1 LGSKKRKRDAKPWR
15 WVWGGTTKLEKSF
28 AASALDLRRSY
39 TWVDLIRPLRRF
51 ISSLRLNCCA
61 LGSCCKTEPSLGPL
75 FSFFIFATQRKSFR
89 RSSTPEVGSVFAKK
103 DKGKKGSADKTAS
116 KMKASFAILLA
127 ACLCV
132 QRAGYSSQSI
142 TKGCVPVC
150 PQMGVNLGFVATSVS
165 CCSSFLCNI
174 NGASSVKTNH
184 LILAA
189 GIAASFFYLFGPR
202 L

>member
-1 LGSKKRKRDAKPWR
+1 
-15 WVWGGTTKLEKSF
+15 
-28 AASALDLRRSY
+28 
-39 TWVDLIRPLRRF
+39 
-51 ISSLRLNCCA
+51 
-61 LGSCCKTEPSLGPL
+61 
-75 FSFFIFATQRKSFR
+75 
-89 RSSTPEVGSVFAKK
+89 
-103 DKGKKGSADKTAS
+103 
-116 KMKASFAILLA
+116 MKASFAILLA

-132 QRAGYSSQSI
+132 QRASSLVCWYCEGAESNWGCWRWQICSDSETSCATVYVGAGLAGYSSQSI

-150 PQMGVNLGFVATSVS
+150 PQMGVNLGFAATSVS